1 MLDTDE
7 FERFNFEQLVDYVEK
22 NYDKEGNL
30 ISNNNNIKED
40 NNNGNN
46 LNNNKEDNN
55 TNNNRGKVSPMR
67 KRFKK

>member
-30 ISNNNNIKED
+30 ISNNNIKEE
-40 NNNGNN
+40 NNGNN

-55 TNNNRGKVSPMR
+55 NNRGKISPMR

>member
-1 MLDTDE
+1 MD
-7 FERFNFEQLVDYVEK
+7 FVEK
-22 NYDKEGNL
+22 NYDKDGNL
-30 ISNNNNIKED
+30 INNNDNLKED
-40 NNNGNN
+40 NNGNN